1 MIERPEFADESREGL
16 NVTTPVFRDSA
27 VREIGNQQPGLGAL
41 AGGATHVEPGKHCA
55 YNQTR
60 ECFLGSDVEA
70 GDFSV
75 ASLNARLP
83 SLEPKSG
90 AGLWLVP
97 FRGISPLG
105 VRVPLDL
112 LYLDRNCAV
121 IEAVESFPYF
131 QVSPFSPPAASVL
144 VLSARTIES
153 TQTQPGDQV
162 VVCEP
167 EEMKRR
173 LERLPSSK
181 ADADVAQRA
190 APSQDEANRSVPG
203 RVLQFEDRT
212 RQKRPNQDSPI
223 EDLPSEDH
231 TLVQQPPEKGP
242 VEPEMKNIKPAKSWL
257 QRLLSPDPP
266 EPRKASR
273 ESLPGLAAYFWTGGV
288 SEEHGIRDVSPTGLY
303 LFTTERWYPGTVV
316 RMTLTD
322 RREPTVERSITV
334 NACVVRWGND
344 GVALQFVLQNA
355 RDRRQGQAPLVDG
368 MVHGVD
374 KQRVDEFLQRLRSG
388 NN

>member
-90 AGLWLVP
+90 VGLWLVP

-144 VLSARTIES
+144 VLPARTIES
-153 TQTQPGDQV
+153 TQTQRGDQLI
-162 VVCEP
+162 VCEP

-173 LERLPSSK
+173 LEGLPSSK
-181 ADADVAQRA
+181 ADAGAAQRA

-212 RQKRPNQDSPI
+212 RQKRPNEDSPI

-303 LFTTERWYPGTVV
+303 VFTTERWYPGTVV

-344 GVALQFVLQNA
+344 GVGLQFVLQNG
-355 RDRRQGQAPLVDG
+355 RDRRQGQASVVDG

-374 KQRVDEFLQRLRSG
+374 KQQVDEFLQRLRSG
-388 NN
+388 NG